1 MPPDPPGLSPVPV
14 GFSPID
20 WIIVA
25 SYLALVIVIGIMVG
39 RRRTGVD
46 DYFLAG
52 RSMPMWAVA
61 ISILATSQS
70 AATFVGGPEQSY
82 TGNLTYFLANLGGL
96 IAVVIVALLFLPAF
110 YRHGVTSI
118 YELLGHRFGG
128 AAQKCAGAMFLIGRV
143 FASGARLFIVALPFS
158 MVAFGDTSYQSLLIS
173 IAIIAIGA
181 TAYTLTGGIRA
192 VIWTDVLQAGLYITT
207 IVIALWL
214 LWQKFPIGATEIIE
228 ALRTDPDG
236 DKLKMLDLKLASTG
250 DLANP
255 YSLWAILFGVTL
267 FNLAAYGT
275 DQDLTQRMLTCKS
288 ARRGSW
294 SVIISNLI
302 GWPIVFLF
310 LVMGLLLFVF
320 YQRPDLMAEAA
331 PDYAIGSSA
340 IVFLEF
346 ILHEMPTG
354 LRGLMMAGLFAAAM
368 SSMDSALNAMASTTI
383 ADFYRP
389 LHGSMVSP
397 RRERRA
403 ARLALLFWAIAL
415 AGFACF
421 CVYWQKESGDTLIDF
436 ALGVMVFAYAGLL
449 AVFLTA
455 LLTKRGSS
463 LSVIAALLTG
473 FALVLAMQGS
483 IWDMWAPKL
492 GIDFTLAF
500 PWKMLI
506 ATTVSFVVCCIA
518 PGKRRESNET

>member
-1 MPPDPPGLSPVPV
+1 MPPAPPGLSPVPV

-25 SYLALVIVIGIMVG
+25 SYMALVIVIGIMVG

-288 ARRGSW
+288 AARGSW

-403 ARLALLFWAIAL
+403 ARLALLFWAITL

-436 ALGVMVFAYAGLL
+436 ALGVMVFAYSGLL
-449 AVFLTA
+449 AGVITA
-455 LLTKRGSS
+455 LFTRRGN
-463 LSVIAALLTG
+463 SVSAIAALAIG
-473 FALVLAMQGS
+473 FVTVLALNS
-483 IWDMWAPKL
+483 
-492 GIDFTLAF
+492 TELAF
-500 PWKMLI
+500 AWKMLA
-506 ATTVSFVVCCIA
+506 ATTLSFGVCCV
-518 PGKRRESNET
+518 GRR